1 VARSRRA
8 EERVSEHASRCPVCE
23 GEAELFLSRAQVPV
37 HQNLIMATPERARAM
52 SRGSLELCVCP
63 VCGFVFNRAF
73 DATRLDYGEEYDNT
87 QSCSPAFAAYMDEL
101 VAHLVNERGV
111 RDKRI
116 VEVGCGKGLF
126 LHKLVAA
133 TELGNVGFGFDPSYV
148 GPDELLD
155 GRLRFRREL
164 YGPGCESLRA
174 DVVVC
179 RHVIEH
185 VADPLALITTVRA
198 ALAQSPSARV
208 FFETPAVDWILR
220 GGVIWDFFYEHCS
233 LFTARSLAT
242 LFQRAGFRVDE
253 VRHVFGGQYLWLE
266 ATLVTAPPPV
276 ERDAGE
282 QVMLA
287 RAFARDEARLLA
299 GWRSRLE
306 GLRARGGVAIWGAG
320 AKGVTLANLADPEAR
335 LVDCV
340 VDLNPHKQGHYL
352 PGTGHPIVAPSQLEP
367 RGVKSAILMNP
378 NYRQENLTLL
388 RTVGPTVDLVDQEPH
403 QESHQESR

>member
-1 VARSRRA
+1 MS
-8 EERVSEHASRCPVCE
+8 SLASRCPVCD
-23 GEAELFLSRAQVPV
+23 GAAELFLTRAQVPV
-37 HQNLIMATPERARAM
+37 HQNLIMATPERARALG
-52 SRGSLELCVCP
+52 RGSLELCVCAA
-63 VCGFVFNRAF
+63 CGFVFNHAF
-73 DATRLDYGEEYDNT
+73 DASRLDYGEEYDNT

-101 VAHLVNERGV
+101 VAHVTGERGV
-111 RDKRI
+111 RGKRI

-126 LHKLVAA
+126 LHKLVGAP
-133 TELGNVGFGFDPSYV
+133 ELGNLGFGFDPSYV
-148 GPDELLD
+148 GPDQALD
-155 GRLRFRREL
+155 GRLVFRREL

-185 VADPLALITTVRA
+185 VADPLALLATVRA
-198 ALAQSPSARV
+198 ALSQSPAARV

-220 GGVIWDFFYEHCS
+220 GRVIWDFFYEHCS

-266 ATLVTAPPPV
+266 ATLVAEPPPV

-282 QVMLA
+282 QVALA
-287 RAFARDEARLLA
+287 RAFASDEARLLA
-299 GWRSRLE
+299 GWRARLE
-306 GLRARGGVAIWGAG
+306 ALRVHGRVALWGAG
-320 AKGVTLANLADPEAR
+320 AKGVTLANLADPDRE

-367 RGVKSAILMNP
+367 RGVQSAVLMNP
-378 NYRQENLTLL
+378 NYRQENLMLL
-388 RTVGPTVDLVDQEPH
+388 RNAGSTVNLVD
-403 QESHQESR
+403 